1 MAAVILSRVN
11 RREFGGLITASIT
24 GNLLAIYT
32 NVGRLEALE
41 GCNTYPTAAVLR
53 SAIREKSQALLE
65 EIFFLL
71 QAIHEIGRD
80 RGYRGHVAQ
89 RGSACTRQRN

>member
-41 GCNTYPTAAVLR
+41 GCNTVP
-53 SAIREKSQALLE
+53 
-65 EIFFLL
+65 
-71 QAIHEIGRD
+71 
-80 RGYRGHVAQ
+80 
-89 RGSACTRQRN
+89 